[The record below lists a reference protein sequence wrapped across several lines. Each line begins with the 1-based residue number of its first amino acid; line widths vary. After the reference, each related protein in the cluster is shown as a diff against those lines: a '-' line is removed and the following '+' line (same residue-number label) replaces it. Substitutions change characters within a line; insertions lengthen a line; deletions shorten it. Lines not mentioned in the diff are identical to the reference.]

1 MLAGAIVTEVAA
13 TLSLKAALSQP
24 LWYVVVV
31 CGYISAFWL
40 VAQAMRRGMPLGVA
54 YGVWAS
60 VGVAA
65 TALLSHVFYDEPLT
79 LVMLAGLGL
88 IIAGVLLVELGS
100 QHAQRRA
107 AARAQ
112 TQEG

>member
-88 IIAGVLLVELGS
+88 IIAGLLLVELGS

-107 AARAQ
+107 AARARS
-112 TQEG
+112 QEG